1 MQRLISVTCG
11 LILATGLVL
20 AGAGPAA
27 AQATLQGS
35 WTATKAERDGK
46 TAADV
51 VGHRLTF
58 TGDRFEIR
66 SKDGR
71 TVVYTGTFRTDQN
84 AKPASIDF
92 VNTEGTDKGKTWRG
106 IYAFDGD
113 TLTTCDNAPDVAKAR
128 PTAFEAKS
136 GSGHILV
143 TFARRE
149 AVAPVRSCRRNAV
162 RRSRSPLSRR
172 RACQSRARSLAAAR
186 CGSLLPR
193 MSDRQAA
200 KYGRVC

>member
-1 MQRLISVTCG
+1 MQRLISVMCG

-46 TAADV
+46 AAADV

-58 TGDRFEIR
+58 TGDRVEIR
-66 SKDGR
+66 SKDGG
-71 TVVYTGTFRTDQN
+71 TVAYAGTFLTDQN
-84 AKPASIDF
+84 AKPTSIDF

-113 TLTTCDNAPDVAKAR
+113 TLTTCDNAPDVAKADPR
-128 PTAFEAKS
+128 
-136 GSGHILV
+136 H
-143 TFARRE
+143 
-149 AVAPVRSCRRNAV
+149 
-162 RRSRSPLSRR
+162 SRLRV
-172 RACQSRARSLAAAR
+172 
-186 CGSLLPR
+186 
-193 MSDRQAA
+193 
-200 KYGRVC
+200 GRDISW

>member
-1 MQRLISVTCG
+1 MQRLISVMCG

-46 TAADV
+46 AAADV

-92 VNTEGTDKGKTWRG
+92 VNTEGTDKGKTWKG

-143 TFARRE
+143 TFARA
-149 AVAPVRSCRRNAV
+149 AVIRRTPSTVAMKALRGSVTAPPPLRSISSAIRCSACRPAGV
-162 RRSRSPLSRR
+162 S
-172 RACQSRARSLAAAR
+172 AR
-186 CGSLLPR
+186 
-193 MSDRQAA
+193 
-200 KYGRVC
+200 

>member
-1 MQRLISVTCG
+1 
-11 LILATGLVL
+11 
-20 AGAGPAA
+20 
-27 AQATLQGS
+27 
-35 WTATKAERDGK
+35 
-46 TAADV
+46 

-106 IYAFDGD
+106 IYAFEGD
-113 TLTTCDNAPDVAKAR
+113 TLTTCDNAPDVAKPR

-143 TFARRE
+143 TFAR
-149 AVAPVRSCRRNAV
+149 
-162 RRSRSPLSRR
+162 
-172 RACQSRARSLAAAR
+172 AR
-186 CGSLLPR
+186 P
-193 MSDRQAA
+193 
-200 KYGRVC
+200 

>member
-1 MQRLISVTCG
+1 MQRLFSVMCG

-35 WTATKAERDGK
+35 WTATKAEHDGK
-46 TAADV
+46 PADDV
-51 VGHRLTF
+51 VGHGLTF

-92 VNTEGTDKGKTWRG
+92 VNTEGTDKGKTWAG
-106 IYAFDGD
+106 IFTFDGD
-113 TLTTCDNAPDVAKAR
+113 TLMTCDNAPDVAKAR

-143 TFARRE
+143 TFAR
-149 AVAPVRSCRRNAV
+149 
-162 RRSRSPLSRR
+162 
-172 RACQSRARSLAAAR
+172 AR
-186 CGSLLPR
+186 P
-193 MSDRQAA
+193 
-200 KYGRVC
+200 

>member
-11 LILATGLVL
+11 LMLATWLVL
-20 AGAGPAA
+20 PGAGSAA

-46 TAADV
+46 AAADV

-58 TGDRFEIR
+58 AGDRFEIR

-71 TVVYTGTFRTDQN
+71 TVVYAGTFRTDQN

-92 VNTEGTDKGKTWRG
+92 VNTEGTDNGKTWRG

-113 TLTTCDNAPDVAKAR
+113 TLTTCDNAPNVAKAR

-143 TFARRE
+143 TFAR
-149 AVAPVRSCRRNAV
+149 AQP
-162 RRSRSPLSRR
+162 
-172 RACQSRARSLAAAR
+172 
-186 CGSLLPR
+186 
-193 MSDRQAA
+193 
-200 KYGRVC
+200 

>member
-1 MQRLISVTCG
+1 VR
-11 LILATGLVL
+11 ADPRN
-20 AGAGPAA
+20 GACSRRRGAVCCPGDAAWKLDRDQGGTRRQGRHGRRGAPAP
-27 AQATLQGS
+27 
-35 WTATKAERDGK
+35 
-46 TAADV
+46 
-51 VGHRLTF
+51 F

-106 IYAFDGD
+106 IYTFDGD

-136 GSGHILV
+136 GSGYILV
-143 TFARRE
+143 TFAR
-149 AVAPVRSCRRNAV
+149 
-162 RRSRSPLSRR
+162 
-172 RACQSRARSLAAAR
+172 AR
-186 CGSLLPR
+186 P
-193 MSDRQAA
+193 
-200 KYGRVC
+200 

>member
-1 MQRLISVTCG
+1 MQRLISMMCG
-11 LILATGLVL
+11 PILATGLVL
-20 AGAGPAA
+20 ADAGPSA
-27 AQATLQGS
+27 AQATLHGS
-35 WTATKAERDGK
+35 WTATEAERDGK
-46 TAADV
+46 AATDV

-58 TGDRFEIR
+58 TGDRFDIR

-136 GSGHILV
+136 GSGYVLV
-143 TFARRE
+143 TFK
-149 AVAPVRSCRRNAV
+149 
-162 RRSRSPLSRR
+162 
-172 RACQSRARSLAAAR
+172 RAK
-186 CGSLLPR
+186 P
-193 MSDRQAA
+193 
-200 KYGRVC
+200 

>member
-1 MQRLISVTCG
+1 MQRLISVMCG

-20 AGAGPAA
+20 ADAGPAA

-46 TAADV
+46 AAADV

-58 TGDRFEIR
+58 TDDRFEIR

-84 AKPASIDF
+84 AKPASVDF
-92 VNTEGTDKGKTWRG
+92 VNTEGKDNGKTWRG

-113 TLTTCDNAPDVAKAR
+113 TLTMCDNAPNVAKDR
-128 PTAFEAKS
+128 PTAFEAKT

-143 TFARRE
+143 TFAR
-149 AVAPVRSCRRNAV
+149 
-162 RRSRSPLSRR
+162 
-172 RACQSRARSLAAAR
+172 AR
-186 CGSLLPR
+186 P
-193 MSDRQAA
+193 
-200 KYGRVC
+200 

>member
-1 MQRLISVTCG
+1 MQRLISVMCG

-46 TAADV
+46 AAADV

-66 SKDGR
+66 SKDGGS
-71 TVVYTGTFRTDQN
+71 VAYGGTFQTDQN

-92 VNTEGTDKGKTWRG
+92 VNTEGTDKGKTWRVSM
-106 IYAFDGD
+106 
-113 TLTTCDNAPDVAKAR
+113 PS
-128 PTAFEAKS
+128 TA
-136 GSGHILV
+136 
-143 TFARRE
+143 TR
-149 AVAPVRSCRRNAV
+149 
-162 RRSRSPLSRR
+162 
-172 RACQSRARSLAAAR
+172 
-186 CGSLLPR
+186 
-193 MSDRQAA
+193 
-200 KYGRVC
+200 

>member
-1 MQRLISVTCG
+1 MQRLISAMCG

-27 AQATLQGS
+27 AQAALQGS

-46 TAADV
+46 AAADV

-143 TFARRE
+143 TFAR
-149 AVAPVRSCRRNAV
+149 
-162 RRSRSPLSRR
+162 
-172 RACQSRARSLAAAR
+172 AR
-186 CGSLLPR
+186 P
-193 MSDRQAA
+193 
-200 KYGRVC
+200 